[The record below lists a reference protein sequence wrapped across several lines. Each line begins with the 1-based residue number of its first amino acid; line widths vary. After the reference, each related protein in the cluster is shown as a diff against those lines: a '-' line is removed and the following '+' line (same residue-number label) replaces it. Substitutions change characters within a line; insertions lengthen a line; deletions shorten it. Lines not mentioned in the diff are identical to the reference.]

1 MNCLCTLRF
10 NIKKMEYL
18 VAGSEDR
25 ILILEKGIIKGQI
38 KVDI

>member
-1 MNCLCTLRF
+1 LGF

-25 ILILEKGIIKGQI
+25 ILILDKGITKGQI
-38 KVDI
+38 DVDI